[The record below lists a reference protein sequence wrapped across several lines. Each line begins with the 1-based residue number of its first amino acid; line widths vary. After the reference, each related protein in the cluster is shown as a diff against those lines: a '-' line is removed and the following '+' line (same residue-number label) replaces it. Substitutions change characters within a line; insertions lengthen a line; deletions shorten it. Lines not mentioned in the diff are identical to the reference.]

1 MSGPLPKLDCPRR
14 PRMWLA
20 FARPCT
26 PDYVVLEPV
35 IRLTDFTFTFNILDT
50 NVAGDMSGS
59 REMITDIKTLRL

>member
-1 MSGPLPKLDCPRR
+1 MDGGVLKATVLGIAKSG
-14 PRMWLA
+14 
-20 FARPCT
+20 
-26 PDYVVLEPV
+26 

>member
-1 MSGPLPKLDCPRR
+1 MDGGVLKGTVLGIAKSG
-14 PRMWLA
+14 
-20 FARPCT
+20 
-26 PDYVVLEPV
+26 